1 MGEVVK
7 FKVLVLFT
15 FLGVMV
21 GCNKPVLKRNSA
33 PAAEESGE
41 NQQPEPP
48 VIVDEPQ
55 KSEDTGAACS
65 QVSESCVCAEGP
77 NLPGALLEATTCF
90 PAFDGAAGALTDSVQ
105 AQMEGK
111 SHREG
116 CPLSLNE
123 LSLLDLPHWNPAGE
137 IQRGQLIV
145 ATSVA
150 EDVLFAFRA
159 AYEGQFPIERMVLID
174 EYDGS
179 DALSMKDNNTSAY
192 NCRTVAGSKK
202 WSQHSYGM
210 AIDINPRWNPWV
222 KSGRFDPKDG
232 SAWKDREDV
241 RPGMMVQGGVL
252 IDAFSSRGWGWGG
265 RWASLKDYMHVSANG
280 L

>member
-1 MGEVVK
+1 MQQASLEREFSASCRRKWRKSGTRISGDSRRTPEIGGYGGYV
-7 FKVLVLFT
+7 FTGIGVLCL
-15 FLGVMV
+15 
-21 GCNKPVLKRNSA
+21 
-33 PAAEESGE
+33 
-41 NQQPEPP
+41 
-48 VIVDEPQ
+48 
-55 KSEDTGAACS
+55 
-65 QVSESCVCAEGP
+65 
-77 NLPGALLEATTCF
+77 
-90 PAFDGAAGALTDSVQ
+90 
-105 AQMEGK
+105 
-111 SHREG
+111 
-116 CPLSLNE
+116 
-123 LSLLDLPHWNPAGE
+123 WNPAGE
-137 IQRGQLIV
+137 VQRGQLIV

-252 IDAFSSRGWGWGG
+252 IDAFSNRGWGWGG